1 MWFSLSLVFF
11 CPLLFCNRTF
21 LFVNAL
27 SRYSQLLRYLV
38 IASVAIV
45 CFCATNRLF
54 FSQITLGDAI
64 RSSAKRV
71 LPCSCP
77 FSTFEVIYQR
87 VSSQEFPKT
96 FLGENLFTTSLR
108 ASSSFGRVARVHA
121 KVTQER
127 RRECFAARS
136 RVLSR
141 LVSLTILG
149 ELARRLVYTRSV
161 LR

>member
-11 CPLLFCNRTF
+11 CPLLFSNRTF

-27 SRYSQLLRYLV
+27 SRYFQLLRYLV

-45 CFCATNRLF
+45 CLCATNRL

-77 FSTFEVIYQR
+77 ISTFEVIYQR

-96 FLGENLFTTSLR
+96 SLGEHLFTTSLR
-108 ASSSFGRVARVHA
+108 ASSPFGRVARVHA

-127 RRECFAARS
+127 RRECFA
-136 RVLSR
+136 
-141 LVSLTILG
+141 
-149 ELARRLVYTRSV
+149 LARAFFRGWFRSPS
-161 LR
+161 LESLLAG